1 MWRPTWSFLWFQHF
15 WLETHI
21 FQLNQQVSISL
32 YLTEKNPW
40 TPLKLWR
47 CSECRNAVAME
58 SGWRSLAACG
68 RSSSDVQRTCCSSA
82 QELPDRHLSWHSWPL
97 KNRRAKKPISRQQK
111 HIRHYKQT
119 RSPQCRSTPPTRSLI
134 LYSHR
139 STNYYHL
146 LPPASLTP
154 HILLRDSERRHQRR
168 SIAPR
173 SRRQHPTPFGKK
185 EAFKKQHRQLT
196 DPATPE
202 IDTEFPRSGAEDR
215 RKDPVQRHR
224 SSRQT
229 PQHQNL
235 APTKKRH
242 RSGRSTR
249 ATGHRRRTSQ
259 HRKPDITEPRPTNP
273 GKPHRSGRSK
283 RQAIPTTEH
292 QHRSGRSKRQAIP
305 TTEHQHRSKFR
316 APAQ

>member
-1 MWRPTWSFLWFQHF
+1 M
-15 WLETHI
+15 
-21 FQLNQQVSISL
+21 
-32 YLTEKNPW
+32 
-40 TPLKLWR
+40 
-47 CSECRNAVAME
+47 
-58 SGWRSLAACG
+58 
-68 RSSSDVQRTCCSSA
+68 
-82 QELPDRHLSWHSWPL
+82 

-229 PQHQNL
+229 PQHQNP

-242 RSGRSTR
+242 RSGRSTQQ
-249 ATGHRRRTSQ
+249 ATDAELHSTENPTSPNQDRQTQGSRTGAADPSDRRSRQRNTSTD
-259 HRKPDITEPRPTNP
+259 PN
-273 GKPHRSGRSK
+273 S
-283 RQAIPTTEH
+283 EH
-292 QHRSGRSKRQAIP
+292 QHSSNGNQISPLHTARDQVVSSVNL
-305 TTEHQHRSKFR
+305 SSFF
-316 APAQ
+316 